1 MARSPSFNFGLNRK
15 ARKTGGKRK
24 KPTGKGRG
32 GKGNAWRKYVV
43 SNAPIP
49 D

>member
-15 ARKTGGKRK
+15 ARETGGKRK

-32 GKGNAWRKYVV
+32 GKGNAWRKYVH